1 MSAIETLPPDQ
12 RAVLQLILKQ
22 GRGYADLSG
31 LLRIDE
37 AAVRARAHAGLE
49 ALAGGSG
56 AALSD
61 ERRAQIGDWL
71 LGQQDAAAREETL
84 QHLAD
89 SRAARRFART
99 LHEQLAPFAT
109 GTLPELPAA
118 ARNGAAPAPAPDA
131 PDASPDAASTEGS
144 DPAEGRDSADVAET
158 PAPAGASAP
167 PGRPPAPPVRPA
179 AAPSRRAS
187 EPSRS
192 SSSKLGG
199 ALLIAG
205 VAVLLVVVLLV
216 FVINGSDDD
225 EPSTTT
231 PPAAQTQPTRT
242 TARGAAQDDTT
253 ILQQV
258 NLRAPDGAEAPIGI
272 AFILL
277 REQRPVVAVQ
287 VEGIPANG
295 ADDVYATWLRNAGT
309 GRARFLGY
317 FPGQVGDDRRFTVS
331 APLPRDTAQFD
342 QIVIS
347 QESIDA
353 RNAPARPAS
362 ILLQG
367 TIRVNRTG

>member
-49 ALAGGSG
+49 ALAPAGAG

-71 LGQQDAAAREETL
+71 LGQQDADERAETL
-84 QHLAD
+84 QHMAD
-89 SRAARRFART
+89 SRAARRFARA
-99 LHEQLAPFAT
+99 LHEQLSPFA
-109 GTLPELPAA
+109 GGALPELPAA
-118 ARNGAAPAPAPDA
+118 ARNGAAPPAPEQDT
-131 PDASPDAASTEGS
+131 PP
-144 DPAEGRDSADVAET
+144 PR
-158 PAPAGASAP
+158 PAP
-167 PGRPPAPPVRPA
+167 
-179 AAPSRRAS
+179 APSRRAP
-187 EPSRS
+187 EPKR
-192 SSSKLGG
+192 SSKLGG

-205 VAVLLVVVLLV
+205 VAVLIVVVLVIL
-216 FVINGSDDD
+216 INGGGNDD
-225 EPSTTT
+225 EPTTSTPTT
-231 PPAAQTQPTRT
+231 AQTQATRT
-242 TARGAAQDDTT
+242 TAGRGAATDDTT

-258 NLRAPDGAEAPIGI
+258 NLRAPDGGETPIGI

-277 REQRPVVAVQ
+277 RDERPVVAVQ

-295 ADDVYATWLRNAGT
+295 PDDVYATWLRNSDN

-317 FPGQVGDDRRFTVS
+317 FPGQVGSDQRFTVS
-331 APLPRDTAQFD
+331 APLPRDTAQFN

-353 RNAPARPAS
+353 REAPARPAS
-362 ILLQG
+362 IVLQG

>member
-49 ALAGGSG
+49 VLAGGSG

-71 LGQQDAAAREETL
+71 LGQQDPAAREETL

-99 LHEQLAPFAT
+99 LHEQLAPFAA

-118 ARNGAAPAPAPDA
+118 ARNGAAAAPPALPDA
-131 PDASPDAASTEGS
+131 PSTDDSDA
-144 DPAEGRDSADVAET
+144 
-158 PAPAGASAP
+158 
-167 PGRPPAPPVRPA
+167 APPVRPA

-317 FPGQVGDDRRFTVS
+317 FPGQVGDDQRFTVS

-353 RNAPARPAS
+353 RAAPARPAS

>member
-49 ALAGGSG
+49 ALAPAGAG

-71 LGQQDAAAREETL
+71 LGQQDDDARAETL
-84 QHLAD
+84 QHLSD
-89 SRAARRFART
+89 SRAARRFARA
-99 LHEQLAPFAT
+99 LHEQLAPFAS
-109 GTLPELPAA
+109 GALPELPAA
-118 ARNGAAPAPAPDA
+118 ARNGAAPPPAEPKQDAPPPPPPPRPAP
-131 PDASPDAASTEGS
+131 
-144 DPAEGRDSADVAET
+144 
-158 PAPAGASAP
+158 
-167 PGRPPAPPVRPA
+167 
-179 AAPSRRAS
+179 APSRRAP
-187 EPSRS
+187 EPRR
-192 SSSKLGG
+192 SSKLGG

-205 VAVLLVVVLLV
+205 VAVLIVVVLVIL
-216 FVINGSDDD
+216 INGGGDDD
-225 EPSTTT
+225 EPTTSTPT
-231 PPAAQTQPTRT
+231 AAQTQATRT
-242 TARGAAQDDTT
+242 TAGRGAATDDTT

-258 NLRAPDGAEAPIGI
+258 NLRAPGGGETPIGI

-277 REQRPVVAVQ
+277 RDERPVVAVQ

-295 ADDVYATWLRNAGT
+295 ADDVYATWLRNADT
-309 GRARFLGY
+309 GSARFLGY
-317 FPGQVGDDRRFTVS
+317 FPGQVGRDQRFTVS
-331 APLPRDTAQFD
+331 APLPRDTAQFN

-353 RNAPARPAS
+353 REAPARPAS
-362 ILLQG
+362 IVLQG